1 MKCFVCNYNQWSKKY
16 DNLLRCEKCGFIRA
30 ENHFFNIKPE
40 EIYNQKY
47 FSKGDYADYI
57 KEESSLVDNFKNRLK
72 EIVKFKKR
80 GQLLEIGSAYGY
92 FLKEAG
98 KYFAVT
104 GIDIDRYVCEQAR
117 NISKKKIICGNFL
130 DINFKNKKYDVICLF
145 DTIEH
150 LKQPKEYLQKIFKIL
165 KNAGIVAIETGDI
178 ASLLP
183 KIQGHKW
190 RLIKPKY
197 HLSYFS
203 KNTLTRLLKDTGF
216 EIVHI
221 SHPGFT
227 RTLQQIIYKLFGFNL
242 NKDSRLSELKI
253 KVNTFD
259 IVFVITKK

>member
-1 MKCFVCNYNQWSKKY
+1 MKCFVCNNNQWSNKY
-16 DNLLRCEKCGFIRA
+16 DNLLKCEKCGFIRA
-30 ENHFFNIKPE
+30 RNHFFDISPG

-57 KEESSLVDNFKNRLK
+57 REESSLVDNFKNRLK

-92 FLKEAG
+92 FLKEAD

-104 GIDIDRYVCEQAR
+104 GIDIDSYVCEQAR

-150 LKQPKEYLQKIFKIL
+150 LKQPKEYLQKIFKLL
-165 KNAGIVAIETGDI
+165 KNDGIVAIETGDI

-183 KIQGHKW
+183 NIQGNKW

-203 KNTLTRLLKDTGF
+203 ESTLTRLLRKIGF
-216 EIVHI
+216 KIVHI
-221 SHPGFT
+221 SHPAFA
-227 RTLQQIIYKLFGFNL
+227 RSIQQIIYKLFGFNL
-242 NKDSRLSELKI
+242 NRNNSPSELKI
-253 KVNTFD
+253 KINTFD
-259 IVFVITKK
+259 IVFVIAKK